1 MDQDTFSPCRLYIYT
16 LYLLYVYAQYTWIE
30 LRAFQEHAPGLCSM
44 LFLLGNKNMI
54 KNTDWLNKDQNI
66 NLNEREKKK

>member
-1 MDQDTFSPCRLYIYT
+1 
-16 LYLLYVYAQYTWIE
+16 
-30 LRAFQEHAPGLCSM
+30 M

-66 NLNEREKKK
+66 NLNEKEKTK